1 MTIECTVTTNLQSTN
16 KGFSGVQKHVEHD
29 DKINHSNKDINF
41 DETKFNLYS
50 DNTKVDKE
58 VDEWNENKF
67 GDFILEHDKAQREKG
82 HSERQYGSVKNYLSK
97 KKKATGVLT
106 IGNMEIQNQLM
117 KLFCKEDSYEILKN
131 KDGSSTYKFKLDSKE
146 NINEARKFYN
156 CYNRALKSAVVN
168 PGLFFSSQKNGE
180 VYLNEYLKTG
190 RWATNVDEKGA
201 CHIHYEVATFGLTR
215 KGNRPTNSLNQAL
228 TSLYKAV
235 NGEEV
240 SGREATKWYRER
252 IDKYALKCLELELHQ
267 AYKVDQKEQILKFD
281 RKKTHED
288 VKTGLS
294 MEQLKAQKK
303 EIGKFKSQK
312 TDLQNENQKLTEKIK
327 DKQTDY
333 ELAELVHKN
342 LKSEND
348 NLKNE
353 NDDLKKQKQE
363 QKKRIE
369 EMQKQFN
376 EAKSQLAIVQK
387 NKKDEEEKLNKLR
400 QNKRRQAD
408 LEAKASEYDRLNRE
422 FGNDKKQGQTLS
434 EAIKE
439 KVKNL
444 KNENNYL
451 YNAYRDFQKLKKNMI
466 KVMHLEGFLTRKDA
480 NNYLKR
486 PDFADEKIQEFT
498 NTVDSQFEVESK
510 SRKKQKQQSQQ
521 SSNREL
527 E

>member
-1 MTIECTVTTNLQSTN
+1 MAIECTVTTNLQSTS

-41 DETKFNLYS
+41 DETQFNLYS
-50 DNTKVDKE
+50 NNTQVDKE
-58 VDEWNENKF
+58 VDEWNEMKF
-67 GDFILEHDKAQREKG
+67 GDFILEHDKSQREKG

-106 IGNMEIQNQLM
+106 LGNMEIQNQLM
-117 KLFCKEDSYEILKN
+117 ERFCKKDSYEILEN
-131 KDGSSTYKFKLDSKE
+131 KDGSSTYKFKLDTKE
-146 NINEARKFYN
+146 NINEARKFYD
-156 CYNRALKSAVVN
+156 CYNRALKRAVVDPN
-168 PGLFFSSQKNGE
+168 LFFPGKKNE
-180 VYLNEYLKTG
+180 KVYLNEYLKTG

-228 TSLYKAV
+228 TSLYEAV
-235 NGEEV
+235 NGEKA
-240 SGREATKWYRER
+240 SGREATRWFREK
-252 IDKYALKCLELELHQ
+252 IDKYALKCLEFELHQ
-267 AYKVDQKEQILKFD
+267 TYKVDQKEQILKFD
-281 RKKTHED
+281 RKTTHED

-303 EIGKFKSQK
+303 EIGKFESQK
-312 TDLQNENQKLTEKIK
+312 ADLQNQNQKLTEKIK

-342 LKSEND
+342 LKSENE

-387 NKKDEEEKLNKLR
+387 NKKEEEEKLNKLR

-408 LEAKASEYDRLNRE
+408 LEAKASEYDRLNSE

-434 EAIKE
+434 SAIKE
-439 KVKNL
+439 KVNFL
-444 KNENNYL
+444 KEQNNYL
-451 YNAYRDFQKLKKNMI
+451 YNAYRDFQKLKKNVI
-466 KVMHLEGFLTRKDA
+466 KVMHLEGWLNKKDSDRFVK
-480 NNYLKR
+480 N
-486 PDFADEKIQEFT
+486 PDFADSKIQEFT
-498 NTVDSQFEVESK
+498 NAVDSQFEAE
-510 SRKKQKQQSQQ
+510 SRKPKKQSQQ
-521 SSNREL
+521 SNGREL
-527 E
+527 GD

>member
-1 MTIECTVTTNLQSTN
+1 MAIECTVTTNLQSTN

-50 DNTKVDKE
+50 NNTQVDKE

-67 GDFILEHDKAQREKG
+67 GDFISKHDKTQREKG
-82 HSERQYGSVKNYLSK
+82 HSERQYGSVKNYLAK

-117 KLFCKEDSYEILKN
+117 KRFCKEDSYEILKN

-156 CYNRALKSAVVN
+156 CYNRALERAVVDPN
-168 PGLFFSSQKNGE
+168 LFFPGQKNE
-180 VYLNEYLKTG
+180 KVYLNDYLKTG

-235 NGEEV
+235 NGEET
-240 SGREATKWYRER
+240 SGREATKWFRGR
-252 IDKYALKCLELELHQ
+252 MDKHALKCLELELHQ
-267 AYKVDQKEQILKFD
+267 TYKVDEKEQILKFD
-281 RKKTHED
+281 RKSTHED

-294 MEQLKAQKK
+294 MEQLKSQKE

-312 TDLQNENQKLTEKIK
+312 MDLQNVNQKLTEKIK

-342 LKSEND
+342 LKSENE

-363 QKKRIE
+363 QQNRIE

-387 NKKDEEEKLNKLR
+387 NKKDEEEKLNKMR

-422 FGNDKKQGQTLS
+422 FGNDRKQGQTLS

-444 KNENNYL
+444 KDENNYF
-451 YNAYRDFQKLKKNMI
+451 YNIYRDFQKLKKNMI
-466 KVMHLEGFLTRKDA
+466 KVAHLEGFLTRKDA
-480 NNYLKR
+480 KNYLKS

-498 NTVDSQFEVESK
+498 NTVDSQFEAE
-510 SRKKQKQQSQQ
+510 SRKPKKQSQQ
-521 SSNREL
+521 SNGREL
-527 E
+527 GD